1 MIYHPRF
8 IHSRGKIT
16 HVQNSRR
23 FALSHDGL
31 FWRNLSGTQP
41 ILDWAMNRE
50 RKMTN
55 GQAYFNGWKKGLDF
69 SGVASRQEFWSFL
82 LINLLIL
89 ALPLATW
96 FLAMQHNS
104 PLLAVGCRRM
114 HDIGRSGWW
123 FALCLIIPWFL
134 IVALWLCCLK
144 PAASSR

>member
-1 MIYHPRF
+1 
-8 IHSRGKIT
+8 
-16 HVQNSRR
+16 
-23 FALSHDGL
+23 
-31 FWRNLSGTQP
+31 
-41 ILDWAMNRE
+41 
-50 RKMTN
+50 MTN

-82 LINLLIL
+82 IINLLIL

-104 PLLAVGCRRM
+104 QYGVFIFFAAPLSGLLSLPMIVPLLAVGCRRM

>member
-1 MIYHPRF
+1 MDKRILTD
-8 IHSRGKIT
+8 GKRASIL
-16 HVQNSRR
+16 
-23 FALSHDGL
+23 ADG
-31 FWRNLSGTQP
+31 Q
-41 ILDWAMNRE
+41 
-50 RKMTN
+50 
-55 GQAYFNGWKKGLDF
+55 QA
-69 SGVASRQEFWSFL
+69 GVLVFL

-96 FLAMQHNS
+96 FLAMQHNLS
-104 PLLAVGCRRM
+104 TAFSFFAHQRPLPMIVPLLAVGCRRM